1 MKHALRLLAALL
13 LMAFVNTTASAD
25 AYVVQG
31 MYDYQR
37 AYGFQTT
44 QRQAEYTPFQSY
56 SQQHSMT
63 RSAQTRSTNG
73 LVTPFSGAA
82 SPYSGAAY
90 SPSLASSDDDDDD
103 WGTGGSSGF
112 DGAGEP
118 GDNFKQPLGAPLV
131 LLLFAA
137 LYGVAKLF
145 SMHKTKIKTKT
156 KTQ

>member
-1 MKHALRLLAALL
+1 MKHTLRLFAALL
-13 LMAFVNTTASAD
+13 LMAFWNVAALAD
-25 AYVVQG
+25 SYVVQG
-31 MYDYQR
+31 MYDSQR

-56 SQQHSMT
+56 SRQNST
-63 RSAQTRSTNG
+63 LRSVQTRSTNG

-90 SPSLASSDDDDDD
+90 APSLASSDDDDDD

-118 GDNFKQPLGAPLV
+118 GDNFKQPLGAPLA

-137 LYGVAKLF
+137 LYGLLKLF
-145 SMHKTKIKTKT
+145 SNHKTKK
-156 KTQ
+156 Q